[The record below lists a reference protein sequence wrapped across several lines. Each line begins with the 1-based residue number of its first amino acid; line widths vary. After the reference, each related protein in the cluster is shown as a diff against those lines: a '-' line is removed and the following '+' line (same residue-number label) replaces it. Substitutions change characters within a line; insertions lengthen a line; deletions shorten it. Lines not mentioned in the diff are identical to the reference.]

1 MARNGARN
9 TARKSMHIA
18 VIVENVALGV
28 DTRLRKQVDDL
39 LAAGCRVSVITM
51 RDDDNARYRDVPDL
65 TIFEYPAP
73 SQPSGPVGY
82 VGEYLQSFA
91 WAGAFLLRLRLRGRI
106 DVLQICQPPDI
117 YFPLARLLRWGG
129 TRIVVDQR
137 DLMPELLAGRY
148 AEPPKLML
156 KALHWLERRTQRVAD
171 HSLTVN
177 SYLRDRMVAAGASPG
192 AVSLVRNGPVLART
206 LKAVPEPG
214 LRGEHRNLVCWAG
227 KMGRQD
233 RVDLVV
239 RVAEHVV
246 RELGRED
253 CGFVV
258 LGDGECLEELRDLTR
273 ELGLERW
280 VSFPGWLPEADLWS
294 YLATADVGIDTSLQV
309 EVSPVK
315 VMEYMALGLPVVCF
329 DLQESTLLASGAGVF
344 VPAGDVPGLASAVV
358 ELLDDPT
365 TRKQLG
371 DTGLRRIV
379 EELAWERQ
387 TPTYLGVIGCATGS
401 AAAGTAL

>member
-39 LAAGCRVSVITM
+39 LAAECRVSVITM

>member
-1 MARNGARN
+1 M
-9 TARKSMHIA
+9 SSPLHVA

-39 LAAGCRVSVITM
+39 LAAGIRLSVITM
-51 RDDDNARYRDVPDL
+51 RDDDNARYRDVPGL

-82 VGEYLQSFA
+82 VGEYLQSFG
-91 WAGAFLLRLRLRGRI
+91 WASWFLLRLRLRGRI

-117 YFPLARLLRWGG
+117 YFPLAWVLRWAG
-129 TRIVVDQR
+129 TRILVDQR
-137 DLMPELLAGRY
+137 DLMPELLGNRY
-148 AEPPKLML
+148 DEPPKLML
-156 KALHWLERRTQRVAD
+156 KALHWLERRTQRVAH

-177 SYLRDRMVAAGASPG
+177 SYLKNRMVAAGAKPDT
-192 AVSLVRNGPVLART
+192 VSLVYNGPVLART
-206 LKAVPEPG
+206 ALAVAESN
-214 LRGEHRNLVCWAG
+214 LRGEHRYMVCWAG

-253 CGFVV
+253 CGFVI
-258 LGDGECLEELRDLTR
+258 LGDGECLEELRELTR

-280 VSFPGWLPEADLWS
+280 ISFPGWLPEGELFS
-294 YLATADVGIDTSLQV
+294 YLATADLGIDTSLQV

-315 VMEYMALGLPVVCF
+315 VMEYMAQGLPVVCF
-329 DLQESTLLASGAGVF
+329 DLQESKLLADGAGAF
-344 VPAGDVPGLASAVV
+344 TPAGDIAEIAAKVV

-371 DTGLRRIV
+371 DTGRRLIT
-379 EELAWERQ
+379 EQLAWERQ
-387 TPTYLGVIGCATGS
+387 TPIYLRAIGYDVSTTARS
-401 AAAGTAL
+401 A

>member
-1 MARNGARN
+1 MPRPL
-9 TARKSMHIA
+9 HVA

-39 LAAGCRVSVITM
+39 LAAGVQLSVVTM
-51 RDDDNARYRDVPDL
+51 RDDDNARYRDQPGL
-65 TIFEYPAP
+65 TIYEYPAP

-82 VGEYLQSFA
+82 VGEYLQSFG
-91 WAGAFLLRLRLRGRI
+91 WASWFLLRLRLRGRI

-117 YFPLARLLRWGG
+117 YFPLAWVLRWAG
-129 TRIVVDQR
+129 TRILVDQR
-137 DLMPELLAGRY
+137 DLMPELLANRY
-148 AEPPKLML
+148 DEPPKLML
-156 KALHWLERRTQRVAD
+156 KALHWLERRTQRVAH

-177 SYLRDRMVAAGASPG
+177 SYLKDRMVAAGAKPDT
-192 AVSLVRNGPVLART
+192 VSLVYNGPVLART
-206 LKAVPEPG
+206 AVAVAEPS
-214 LRGEHRNLVCWAG
+214 LRGEHRYMVCWAG

-239 RVAEHVV
+239 KVAEHVV

-258 LGDGECLEELRDLTR
+258 LGDGECLEELRELTR

-280 VSFPGWLPEADLWS
+280 ITFPGWLPEGELFS
-294 YLATADVGIDTSLQV
+294 YLATADLGIDTSLQV

-315 VMEYMALGLPVVCF
+315 VMEYMAQGLPVVCF
-329 DLQESTLLASGAGVF
+329 DLQESKLLAEGAGVF
-344 VPAGDVPGLASAVV
+344 TTAGDIPEIAEKVV

-365 TRKQLG
+365 SRKQLG
-371 DTGLRRIV
+371 DTGRRLIA
-379 EELAWERQ
+379 EQLAWERQ
-387 TPTYLGVIGCATGS
+387 TPTYLRAIGCDDSAT
-401 AAAGTAL
+401 AGATPQHGADS